1 LRISIL
7 FVFLIT
13 CCAFSQNDNRTYI
26 QFDVAVPLKG
36 NPDRGE
42 IDPNGKTNKSWFLP
56 DGLSSKIGFGLH
68 YKQRIALGIHS
79 GIDWKWYDKLVIVP
93 VFINLKLSPKI
104 GDNTRLALQLGS
116 GKAIALGR
124 GALTGGYNKISLGV
138 QTADD
143 LIIFIEL
150 NQFKIPFGN
159 LKENESIS
167 LGLSLI
173 TF

>member
-1 LRISIL
+1 MRISIL
-7 FVFLIT
+7 YVFLIT
-13 CCAFSQNDNRTYI
+13 CFAYSQNDNRTYL

-36 NPDRGE
+36 NPDREE
-42 IDPNGKTNKSWFLP
+42 INPNGNTNKSWFLP
-56 DGLSSKIGFGLH
+56 DGLSSKIGFGLL
-68 YKQRIALGIHS
+68 YNQWIALGIHT

-93 VFINLKLSPKI
+93 VFINVKLSPKI

-116 GKAIALGR
+116 GKTIALGR
-124 GALTGGYNKISLGV
+124 GALTGGYKKISLGV
-138 QTADD
+138 QTVDD
-143 LIIFIEL
+143 LILFIEL

-159 LKENESIS
+159 LKENGSIS

>member
-1 LRISIL
+1 MRISIL

-13 CCAFSQNDNRTYI
+13 CCGFSQNNNRTYI
-26 QFDVAVPLKG
+26 QFDVAIPLKG

-42 IDPNGKTNKSWFLP
+42 IDPNGNTNKSWFLP
-56 DGLSSKIGFGLH
+56 DGLSSTIGYGLH
-68 YKQRIALGIHS
+68 YNQWIALGIHS
-79 GIDWKWYDKLVIVP
+79 GIDWKWHDKLVIVP

-104 GDNTRLALQLGS
+104 GANTRLALQLGS

-124 GALTGGYNKISLGV
+124 GALSGDYKKLSLGV
-138 QTADD
+138 QTPDD
-143 LIIFIEL
+143 LIIFVEL

-159 LKENESIS
+159 LKENGSIS

>member
-1 LRISIL
+1 ML

-13 CCAFSQNDNRTYI
+13 CCGFSQNNNRTYI
-26 QFDVAVPLKG
+26 QFDVAIPLKG

-42 IDPNGKTNKSWFLP
+42 IDPNGNTNKSWFLP
-56 DGLSSKIGFGLH
+56 DGLSSTIGYGLH
-68 YKQRIALGIHS
+68 YNQWIALGIHS
-79 GIDWKWYDKLVIVP
+79 GIDWKWHDKLVIVP

-104 GDNTRLALQLGS
+104 GANTRLALQLGS

-124 GALTGGYNKISLGV
+124 GALSGDYKKLSLGV
-138 QTADD
+138 QTPDD
-143 LIIFIEL
+143 LIIFVEL

-159 LKENESIS
+159 LKENGSIS